1 MACTRILY
9 GMEVAMRELLGRV
22 AEDYGLDALELEQRY
37 FGAPETDKPMGLD
50 EAFPE
55 SIASSPPPKPAAKPK
70 AKKETALCQGK
81 TTKGLPCKKKAV
93 AGRCF
98 CAMHGPKEPKVPTV
112 PEVPELSP
120 EVSSPEPVKKAK
132 KKASKKKAVPVVH
145 SHSVDEAAHEG
156 CEGCEVHGVLSPG
169 VHEERSSPE
178 YAVRGSVRSRMM
190 DMLSRVAAM
199 EDEVVEEEE

>member
-37 FGAPETDKPMGLD
+37 FGAPEKAD
-50 EAFPE
+50 EFPE
-55 SIASSPPPKPAAKPK
+55 SIASSPPPKKVAKPK
-70 AKKETALCQGK
+70 VEKAAAKEGALCQGK

-98 CAMHGPKEPKVPTV
+98 CAMHGPKELKEPKVPTV
-112 PEVPELSP
+112 PEVPEDP
-120 EVSSPEPVKKAK
+120 AEVSSPEPVKKAK

-156 CEGCEVHGVLSPG
+156 CEGCEVHGDV
-169 VHEERSSPE
+169 EERSSPE